1 MILLDLLFELFKVT
15 FGFFASWLT
24 ELVMGAVSL

>member
-1 MILLDLLFELFKVT
+1 MILLDLLKELFAVA

-24 ELVMGAVSL
+24 EMVTGAE

>member
-1 MILLDLLFELFKVT
+1 MLLLDLFKELFAVA

-24 ELVMGAVSL
+24 EMVAGAV